1 MVDKRVQNIQKF
13 TEQISSVEFIS
24 KKRCK
29 LCKKRV
35 YLPCRN
41 ITEQSTCL
49 H

>member
-1 MVDKRVQNIQKF
+1 MDNKRVQNIQES

-35 YLPCRN
+35 YLPCGN